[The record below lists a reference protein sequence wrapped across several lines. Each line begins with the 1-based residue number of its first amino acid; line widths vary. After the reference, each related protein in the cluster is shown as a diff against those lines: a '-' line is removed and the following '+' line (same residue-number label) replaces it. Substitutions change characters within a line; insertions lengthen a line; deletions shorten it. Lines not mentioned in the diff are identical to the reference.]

1 MNGWDIKEFFDE
13 VIFEFYNLYNFIHS
27 IKYKNKIR
35 RIDLD
40 LDMGGECS
48 LILNGPSSADCKIND
63 SDVYFVNYGFKHK
76 CFSKVEKPILIIVDT
91 QLTKDK
97 WDYSMMDEAIK
108 INPSV
113 RFIFNY
119 KYLSSKKF
127 KASVKDINCIG
138 YINNSRIPTRFNWQ
152 KKLVMGS
159 FNFGVGVAEQ
169 SLSLLASLNYKKIKV
184 YGFDGNNVLLGLMNK
199 DTHFYGV
206 DESKKW
212 YDSQFTA
219 RELRFLSYFIDRNY
233 WLSKC
238 MDYNNVKVINHSD
251 SLITSMYDKDKF
263 KSF

>member
-13 VIFEFYNLYNFIHS
+13 IVFEFYNLYNFIHS
-27 IKYKNKIR
+27 IKYLNKIR
-35 RIDLD
+35 KIDLNQERNE
-40 LDMGGECS
+40 ECD
-48 LILNGPSSADCKIND
+48 LILNGPSSIDYKITGADT
-63 SDVYFVNYGFKHK
+63 YFVNFGFNHES
-76 CFSKVEKPILIIVDT
+76 FSKVENPILIIVDT

-97 WDYSMMDEAIK
+97 WDYSIIDQAIN

-127 KASVKDINCIG
+127 RAYVKHIHCIG
-138 YINNSRIPTRFNWQ
+138 YINNSKIPTRFNWK
-152 KKLVMGS
+152 KKLSISS

-169 SLSLLASLNYKKIKV
+169 SLSLLASLNYKKINV

-199 DTHFYGV
+199 ETHFYGV

-212 YDSQFTA
+212 SDAKFTA
-219 RELRFLSYFIDRNY
+219 RELRFLSYFVDRNY

-238 MDYNNVKVINHSD
+238 MEHNNVRIINHSD
-251 SLITSMYDKDKF
+251 SLVTSMYNKK
-263 KSF
+263 